1 MNVLE
6 CYSGPSLNLLSY
18 SVLRWKGLTM
28 EILTTEGSTASFQQ
42 IELYIGVTSEYYLKN
57 ALDISKSAPGMECK
71 L

>member
-1 MNVLE
+1 
-6 CYSGPSLNLLSY
+6 
-18 SVLRWKGLTM
+18 M